1 MISRA
6 RGERGLPGASANKQY
21 DYDHR
26 NDEALYLNEDLVKRR
41 LRAMQVKYDEYKELA
56 DGYAGPAVVET
67 FGEVPFEPVNKKKQA
82 LHLNERQQ
90 KAPCRFS
97 QNGGGPDCKPL
108 YQG

>member
-1 MISRA
+1 MIRAAILQFREMGLEPVISRGA
-6 RGERGLPGASANKQY
+6 RRTWVTGASANKQY

-67 FGEVPFEPVNKKKQA
+67 FGEVPFEPVNKNR
-82 LHLNERQQ
+82 H
-90 KAPCRFS
+90 CT
-97 QNGGGPDCKPL
+97 
-108 YQG
+108 